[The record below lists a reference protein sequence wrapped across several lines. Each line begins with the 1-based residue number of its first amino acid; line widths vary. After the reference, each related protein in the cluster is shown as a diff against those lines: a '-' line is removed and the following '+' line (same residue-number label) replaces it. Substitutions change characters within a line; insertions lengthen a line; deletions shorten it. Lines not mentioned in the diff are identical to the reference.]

1 MQATTGGFGLIK
13 RGLKHRFFFKRTGL
27 NGAVDAEQILVDDP
41 AGADVH
47 VPHFAVAHL
56 PLRQADVRAIRA
68 KGGMRRLR
76 IELIHIC
83 RLGHGNGVVAIGIAE
98 APTVQYDECG
108 FHAAKVALGSTPLG
122 PNHTHHESRRI
133 EGFHVQ

>member
-1 MQATTGGFGLIK
+1 MKSDSGLLCLAQGFLQG
-13 RGLKHRFFFKRTGL
+13 RF
-27 NGAVDAEQILVDDP
+27 NGKASVCDRAVDAEQILIDH
-41 AGADVH
+41 ATCADVH
-47 VPHFAVAHL
+47 VTHFAVAHL
-56 PLRQADVRAIRA
+56 AFRKAHMLAIRA

-108 FHAAKVALGSTPLG
+108 FHAAKVALDSTPLG
-122 PNHTHHESRRI
+122 PNQTHRKARRL
-133 EGFHVQ
+133 EVFHFQ